1 MLHLTEKIVN
11 VKETLHL
18 FVVHAYLIDVYF
30 QSYMTFLIVCAVSIA
45 DITYVHQHAFWCAAD
60 DTIKAR
66 FCFCIICFIA
76 RKVLS

>member
-11 VKETLHL
+11 VKKTLHL

-45 DITYVHQHAFWCAAD
+45 DITYVHQHAFW
-60 DTIKAR
+60 
-66 FCFCIICFIA
+66 
-76 RKVLS
+76 